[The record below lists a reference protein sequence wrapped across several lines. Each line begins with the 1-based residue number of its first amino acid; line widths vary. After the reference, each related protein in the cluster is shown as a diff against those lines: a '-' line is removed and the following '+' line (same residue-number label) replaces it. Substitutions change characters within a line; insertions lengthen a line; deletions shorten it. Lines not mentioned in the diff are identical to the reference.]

1 MARAPALLPDTA
13 RRLLLAE
20 ARAFAPQEQRMESPI
35 FKLTAIAALSIVV
48 TATSA
53 VAQTTATRPAGGETA
68 GTSKAAAGAQLAE
81 ADRKF
86 VERAATGG
94 IAEVEMGKLAQQKAS
109 SDQVKEFG
117 ARMVQDHGNAND
129 ELKQLAQAKGIAV
142 PAAPTKAQHGD
153 MEKLNKLSGAK
164 FDQQYMAHMVSDH
177 RKTVAEFK
185 KASESAKDSELKA
198 FAGKTLP
205 TLQEHMAQAESIH
218 GSVKSASK

>member
-1 MARAPALLPDTA
+1 
-13 RRLLLAE
+13 
-20 ARAFAPQEQRMESPI
+20 MESPI

-53 VAQTTATRPAGGETA
+53 VAQGTATRPGAGETA
-68 GTSKAAAGAQLAE
+68 GTSKSAGAQLAE

-94 IAEVEMGKLAQQKAS
+94 IAEVEMGKIAQQKAS
-109 SDQVKEFG
+109 SDQVKQFG
-117 ARMVQDHGNAND
+117 ERMVQDHSKAND
-129 ELKQLAQAKGIAV
+129 ELKQLAQAKGIVV

-185 KASESAKDSELKA
+185 KASETAKDSELKA